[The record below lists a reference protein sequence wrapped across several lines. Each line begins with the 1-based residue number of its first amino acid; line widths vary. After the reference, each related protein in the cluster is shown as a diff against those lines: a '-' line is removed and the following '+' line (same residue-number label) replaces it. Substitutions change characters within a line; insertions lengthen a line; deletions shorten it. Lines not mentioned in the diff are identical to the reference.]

1 MDLLSRREHS
11 AKELRHKLELR
22 SFEPGH
28 IDAALEYLTSK
39 GLLNEQRFVE
49 CYVHSRIQRGYGSVR
64 IRAELR
70 ERGVD
75 SADWSPD
82 EGIDWFELALNAR
95 QKRFGT
101 RSPIDFK
108 ERAKQMRFLQQRG
121 FTGEQISAAFT
132 ASPLPQGEG

>member
-1 MDLLSRREHS
+1 M
-11 AKELRHKLELR
+11 RHKLELR
-22 SFEPGH
+22 GFESEH
-28 IDAALEYLTSK
+28 IDTALEHLTSN

-49 CYVHSRIQRGYGSVR
+49 CYVHSRVQRGYGSVR

-70 ERGVD
+70 ERGVE

-82 EGIDWFELALNAR
+82 EDIDWFELAVNAR

-101 RSPIDFK
+101 GSPKDFK

-121 FTGEQISAAFT
+121 FTGEQITAAL
-132 ASPLPQGEG
+132 SVSLLPEGVVKVS

>member
-1 MDLLSRREHS
+1 MR
-11 AKELRHKLELR
+11 ELRHKLELR
-22 SFEPGH
+22 DFEAGH
-28 IDAALEYLTSK
+28 IDAALEYLTSN

-70 ERGVD
+70 KRGIE

-82 EGIDWFELALNAR
+82 EDVDWFELAINAR

-101 RSPIDFK
+101 GSPKDFK

-121 FTGEQISAAFT
+121 FTSEQISAAFRC
-132 ASPLPQGEG
+132 PLSQKVS